1 MEVFEIVDIIE
12 SLTIKKS
19 KKEEIL
25 DILNEIE
32 SEDEKEN
39 ILSLLDDLQFEIENL
54 EIEEE
59 TKFLILDKIEELR
72 EELES

>member
-1 MEVFEIVDIIE
+1 MEVFEIVEIIE
-12 SLTIKKS
+12 GLTIKKS

-54 EIEEE
+54 EIKEE

-72 EELES
+72 EELEG